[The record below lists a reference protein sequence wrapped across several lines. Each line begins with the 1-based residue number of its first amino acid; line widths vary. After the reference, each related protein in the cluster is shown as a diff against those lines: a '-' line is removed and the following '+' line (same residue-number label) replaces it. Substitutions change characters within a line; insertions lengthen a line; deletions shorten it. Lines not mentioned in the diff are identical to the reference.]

1 MDAYYVID
9 NDRRTIMAS
18 ICAWL
23 CQLSEGVAKGQSDV
37 APYKVVNL
45 AQAVTAE
52 RKLVRLCSHAVLAA
66 IETLGKHN
74 TLCSIL
80 LTNTSKA
87 NFRG

>member
-1 MDAYYVID
+1 MTGEPSWPVYAPGYV
-9 NDRRTIMAS
+9 S
-18 ICAWL
+18 
-23 CQLSEGVAKGQSDV
+23 CQKCVAKGQSDV

-45 AQAVTAE
+45 AQAVTAK

-66 IETLGKHN
+66 IETLGKHA
-74 TLCSIL
+74 TSCSIL